1 MLTFYEPFDVMYRR
15 LSIDHKKKRHLAGEE
30 FYFYPRIQMNQK
42 KMKKQNQ
49 NRKRGY
55 LKQPGGA
62 SCDQRR

>member
-15 LSIDHKKKRHLAGEE
+15 IEVIDFKKKRHLAGEV
-30 FYFYPRIQMNQK
+30 FNFYPRIQMNQ
-42 KMKKQNQ
+42 MKKQNQ

>member
-55 LKQPGGA
+55 L
-62 SCDQRR
+62 